1 MKTEQQERKVSEAQA
16 EVQKP
21 DRGSLK
27 KQKLKEKKLLK
38 TTFTVNSFDGLF
50 INA

>member
-1 MKTEQQERKVSEAQA
+1 MKTEQRERKVSEAQA

-27 KQKLKEKKLLK
+27 NK
-38 TTFTVNSFDGLF
+38 N
-50 INA
+50 